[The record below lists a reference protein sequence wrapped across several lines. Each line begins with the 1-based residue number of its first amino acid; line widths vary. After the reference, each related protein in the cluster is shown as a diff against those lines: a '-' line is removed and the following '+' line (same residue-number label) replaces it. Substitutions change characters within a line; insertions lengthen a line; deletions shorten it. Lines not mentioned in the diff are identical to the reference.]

1 MILGIRQS
9 DNVRKAF
16 RTFRIFVVDKP
27 NSTGRQWSIMPEFS
41 KKSTSR
47 FYKAKALF
55 LCNLHKIPKKMRPGG
70 PHPHMLIILLPA
82 ARGSQGRSSPVG
94 SPYGNFFVE
103 SRSPVGSHIFPE
115 LFPFIRSGR
124 ICSPQSLRPTSHF
137 NRLLVFY
144 LPAQ

>member
-1 MILGIRQS
+1 MCGKLLGLSVFLLLTSPIRPA
-9 DNVRKAF
+9 DN
-16 RTFRIFVVDKP
+16 
-27 NSTGRQWSIMPEFS
+27 GRLCRNFQ

-55 LCNLHKIPKKMRPGG
+55 LCNLHKIPKKMCPGG
-70 PHPHMLIILLPA
+70 PHPHMPIILLPA
-82 ARGSQGRSSPVG
+82 ARGSQGRSSPIG

-124 ICSPQSLRPTSHF
+124 IDPYAWVASCH
-137 NRLLVFY
+137 
-144 LPAQ
+144 